1 MLFVA
6 THVHTPELC
15 PSDNPELVKKTVSVV
30 ASKAHAEKSGVKVLG
45 SYIAPEEHVLF
56 FVIESNDY
64 TKIMDFFRPIMKMG
78 TLKLTP
84 VSTLESAVPKFE

>member
-15 PSDNPELVKKTVSVV
+15 PSNNPELVKKTVSVV

-56 FVIESNDY
+56 FIIESSDY
-64 TKIMDFFRPIMKMG
+64 AKIVDFFRPIMKMG

>member
-15 PSDNPELVKKTVSVV
+15 PSNNPELVKKTVSVV

-56 FVIESNDY
+56 FIIESSDY
-64 TKIMDFFRPIMKMG
+64 TKIVDFFRPIMKMG

>member
-15 PSDNPELVKKTVSVV
+15 PSDNPEMVKKTVSVV

-56 FVIESNDY
+56 FIIESSDY
-64 TKIMDFFRPIMKMG
+64 TKIVDFFRPIMKMG

>member
-6 THVHTPELC
+6 THLHTPELC
-15 PSDNPELVKKTVSVV
+15 PSNDPELVKKTVSVL
-30 ASKAHAEKSGVKVLG
+30 ATKAHAEKSGVTVLG

-56 FVIESNDY
+56 FILESNDY
-64 TKIMDFFRPIMKMG
+64 GKIVDFFRPVMKMG

-84 VSTLESAVPKFE
+84 VNTLGEIREKFG

>member
-6 THVHTPELC
+6 THLHTPELC
-15 PSDNPELVKKTVSVV
+15 PSDNPENVKKTVGVM
-30 ASKAHAEKSGVKVLG
+30 ASKSHAEKSGVNVIG
-45 SYIAPEEHVLF
+45 SYIAPEEHVLY

-64 TKIMDFFRPIMKMG
+64 SKIVAFFRPIMKMG

-84 VSTLESAVPKFE
+84 VSTLADAVPKFE